1 MRPLIST
8 VFAFGLS
15 LATCFTHAEWIGLAD
30 SNRPEVV
37 EALPAGLD
45 AFSAFGCAECH
56 KNMAEQAYHSGFRVV
71 GEREEVLA
79 DKAGQAYSPIADAAK
94 IILGGRAYEQ
104 VGDNPALYVLR
115 AHRNIPE
122 AFNSLQKFQSA
133 DPSMQSAVVDYVLM
147 F

>member
-1 MRPLIST
+1 MRSLIST
-8 VFAFGLS
+8 IFAFGLLLTAS
-15 LATCFTHAEWIGLAD
+15 IADAEWIGLAD
-30 SNRPEVV
+30 SSRPEVV

-56 KNMAEQAYHSGFRVV
+56 KNMAEQSYQSGFRVV
-71 GEREEVLA
+71 GEGEEALA
-79 DKAGQAYSPIADAAK
+79 DKTGQAYSPVADAAK

-104 VGDNPALYVLR
+104 AGDNPALYVLR

-122 AFNSLQKFQSA
+122 AFNSLQKFESA
-133 DPSMQSAVVDYVLM
+133 DPATQSAVVDYVLM